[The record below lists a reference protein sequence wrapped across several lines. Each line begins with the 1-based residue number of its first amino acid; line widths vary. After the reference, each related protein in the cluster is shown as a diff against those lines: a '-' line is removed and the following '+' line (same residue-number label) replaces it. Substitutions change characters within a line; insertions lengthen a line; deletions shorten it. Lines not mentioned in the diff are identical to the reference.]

1 MGGGGGPD
9 EFGRAAARAAVARAL
24 QAAGFAS
31 ATRSAVDALAD
42 VLLRY
47 LRLLGGA
54 ANAHANLAGRT
65 APNELDV
72 LRFLEETGEAYQ
84 GFEGASSTRGCLVG
98 SGVVRDLVAFAGDAD
113 DKPLSARRPLPRFP
127 VRHDPPP
134 SRSCA
139 SFAALGRGSGMRH
152 VPEWLPAFPE
162 PHTYAVAEEESGE
175 MVGGSSAAVDEV
187 EQVWRQRKA
196 EKSLLGLQRQ
206 LALAGGNGIRPAAV
220 VEEGAGKGKELD
232 RAVVKS
238 NPFIQSA
245 LRCGDKE
252 VSEVA
257 MPNLGKK
264 HSVLDEFAPAFAESE
279 GEGLDEGRRD
289 QDQGGGRKRMVPKER
304 PPVYFRI
311 GPDRKSRVM
320 ALNSRALVDRK
331 DPWFLEDDGKRR
343 ALSILAEPMEK
354 PG

>member
-1 MGGGGGPD
+1 MGGGGGGPD
-9 EFGRAAARAAVARAL
+9 EFGRAAARAAAARAL

-54 ANAHANLAGRT
+54 ANAHANFAGRS

-72 LRFLEETGEAYQ
+72 LRFLEETGETYQ
-84 GFEGASSTRGCLVG
+84 GFEGASFSTRGCLVS
-98 SGVVRDLVAFAGDAD
+98 SGVVKDLIAFAGDAD
-113 DKPLSARRPLPRFP
+113 DRPLSAGRPLPRFP
-127 VRHDPPP
+127 VRHDP
-134 SRSCA
+134 SSCA

-152 VPEWLPAFPE
+152 VPDWLPAFPE
-162 PHTYAVAEEESGE
+162 PHTYAIAEEEPGE

-187 EQVWRQRKA
+187 EQAWRQRKA

-220 VEEGAGKGKELD
+220 VEEGAGKEKELD

-252 VSEVA
+252 VSEVG

-264 HSVLDEFAPAFAESE
+264 HPVLDDAFAPAFAESE

-289 QDQGGGRKRMVPKER
+289 QDQGRGRKRMVPKER
-304 PPVYFRI
+304 PPV
-311 GPDRKSRVM
+311 VM
-320 ALNSRALVDRK
+320 ALNSRALEDREG
-331 DPWFLEDDGKRR
+331 PLFLEDDRKRR

>member
-1 MGGGGGPD
+1 MGGGGAD

-31 ATRSAVDALAD
+31 AARSAVDALAD

-54 ANAHANLAGRT
+54 ASAHANLAGRS

-72 LRFLEETGEAYQ
+72 LRFLEETAEAYQ
-84 GFEGASSTRGCLVG
+84 GFEGASSSTRGCLVG
-98 SGVVRDLVAFAGDAD
+98 SGVVRDLIAFAGEAD
-113 DKPLSARRPLPRFP
+113 DKPLSVRRPLPRFP
-127 VRHDPPP
+127 VRHDP
-134 SRSCA
+134 SSCV

-162 PHTYAVAEEESGE
+162 PHTYAMAEGSGE

-187 EQVWRQRKA
+187 EQVRRQRKA
-196 EKSLLGLQRQ
+196 EKSLIGLQRQ
-206 LALAGGNGIRPAAV
+206 LALAGGNGIRPAMV
-220 VEEGAGKGKELD
+220 VEDGAGKGKELD
-232 RAVVKS
+232 MAGIKS

-245 LRCGDKE
+245 LRCGEKE

-257 MPNLGKK
+257 MPNLGRK
-264 HSVLDEFAPAFAESE
+264 HPVFDDSFAPAFAESE
-279 GEGLDEGRRD
+279 GERLGEGRRD
-289 QDQGGGRKRMVPKER
+289 QDQGRGRKRMVPKER

-311 GPDRKSRVM
+311 GADRKSRVM
-320 ALNSRALVDRK
+320 ALNSRALEDRK
-331 DPWFLEDDGKRR
+331 GPWFMEDDGKRR
-343 ALSILAEPMEK
+343 APSMLAEPNEK
-354 PG
+354 PS

>member
-1 MGGGGGPD
+1 MGGGGAD
-9 EFGRAAARAAVARAL
+9 EFGRATARAAVARAL

-47 LRLLGGA
+47 LRLLGAA
-54 ANAHANLAGRT
+54 ANAHANLAGRS

-72 LRFLEETGEAYQ
+72 VQFLEEAGEAYQ
-84 GFEGASSTRGCLVG
+84 GFEGASSTRGRCLVS
-98 SGVVRDLVAFAGDAD
+98 SGVVKDLVAFAGDAD
-113 DKPLSARRPLPRFP
+113 DKPQSVRRPLPRFP

-134 SRSCA
+134 ARSCV

-162 PHTYAVAEEESGE
+162 PHTYASADESGE
-175 MVGGSSAAVDEV
+175 MVGGSAVAVDEV
-187 EQVWRQRKA
+187 EQVRRQRKA

-206 LALAGGNGIRPAAV
+206 LALAGGNGIRPAM
-220 VEEGAGKGKELD
+220 VEENGAGKGKELD

-238 NPFIQSA
+238 NPFLQSA
-245 LRCGDKE
+245 LRYGDKE
-252 VSEVA
+252 VSEVG

-289 QDQGGGRKRMVPKER
+289 QDQGQGRKRIVPKER
-304 PPVYFRI
+304 PPV
-311 GPDRKSRVM
+311 VM
-320 ALNSRALVDRK
+320 ALNSRDRK
-331 DPWFLEDDGKRR
+331 GPWFLEDDRKRR
-343 ALSILAEPMEK
+343 ALSILAEPIEK
-354 PG
+354 PS

>member
-1 MGGGGGPD
+1 MGGGGAD
-9 EFGRAAARAAVARAL
+9 EFGRAAARAAVARTL

-54 ANAHANLAGRT
+54 ANAHANHAGRS

-72 LRFLEETGEAYQ
+72 LQFLGETGEAYQ

-98 SGVVRDLVAFAGDAD
+98 SGVVKDLVAFAGDAD
-113 DKPLSARRPLPRFP
+113 DKPLSVRRPLPRFP

-134 SRSCA
+134 SRSCV

-162 PHTYAVAEEESGE
+162 PHTYAMAEESGE
-175 MVGGSSAAVDEV
+175 MVGGSSAVVDEV
-187 EQVWRQRKA
+187 EQVRRQRKA

-206 LALAGGNGIRPAAV
+206 LALAGGNGIRPAMV

-245 LRCGDKE
+245 LRCGEKE
-252 VSEVA
+252 VPEVA

-264 HSVLDEFAPAFAESE
+264 HPVLDAFAPAFAESE
-279 GEGLDEGRRD
+279 GERLDEGRRD
-289 QDQGGGRKRMVPKER
+289 QGRCRKRIVPKER

-311 GPDRKSRVM
+311 GTDRKSRVM
-320 ALNSRALVDRK
+320 ALNSRALEDREG
-331 DPWFLEDDGKRR
+331 PLFLEDDRKRR
-343 ALSILAEPMEK
+343 ALSIAEPMEK
-354 PG
+354 PS

>member
-1 MGGGGGPD
+1 MGGAD

-54 ANAHANLAGRT
+54 ANAHANLAGRS

-72 LRFLEETGEAYQ
+72 LRFLEETAEAYQ
-84 GFEGASSTRGCLVG
+84 GFEGASLSSRGCLVG

-113 DKPLSARRPLPRFP
+113 DRPQSARQPLPRFP
-127 VRHDPPP
+127 VRHDPPL
-134 SRSCA
+134 SRPCV

-162 PHTYAVAEEESGE
+162 PHTYASADESGE
-175 MVGGSSAAVDEV
+175 MVGGSAAVDDV
-187 EQVWRQRKA
+187 EQVRRQRKA
-196 EKSLLGLQRQ
+196 EKSLIGLQRQ
-206 LALAGGNGIRPAAV
+206 LALAGGNGISPAAV
-220 VEEGAGKGKELD
+220 VEDGAGKGKELD
-232 RAVVKS
+232 MAGIKS

-245 LRCGDKE
+245 LRFGDKE

-264 HSVLDEFAPAFAESE
+264 HSVLDGFAPAFAESE
-279 GEGLDEGRRD
+279 GERLYEGRRD
-289 QDQGGGRKRMVPKER
+289 QDQGRGWKRMVPKER

-311 GPDRKSRVM
+311 GTDRKSRVM
-320 ALNSRALVDRK
+320 ALNSRALEDREG
-331 DPWFLEDDGKRR
+331 PLFLEDDRKRR
-343 ALSILAEPMEK
+343 ALSLLAEPMEK
-354 PG
+354 PS